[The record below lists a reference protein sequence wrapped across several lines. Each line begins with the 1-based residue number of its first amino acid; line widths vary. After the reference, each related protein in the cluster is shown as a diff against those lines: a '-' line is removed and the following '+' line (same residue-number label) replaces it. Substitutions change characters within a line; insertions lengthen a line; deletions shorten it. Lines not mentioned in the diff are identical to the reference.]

1 MAQASCV
8 RLTSP
13 CNITSSAGNWCPPC
27 LTGKGARHLRFTS
40 SIVRCSVATSASAH
54 LFNSCAI
61 YFSSSSRDGC
71 HEPTVRQG
79 SRRNPSGG
87 GEGPFIR
94 QVVRTT
100 VDKPGHSWKASI
112 GNGLPAHEAKSFF
125 PSF

>member
-1 MAQASCV
+1 MAQASCA

-27 LTGKGARHLRFTS
+27 LTGKGVRHLRFTS

-71 HEPTVRQG
+71 HELTVRQG

-87 GEGPFIR
+87 GEGPLGR
-94 QVVRTT
+94 QVVRTN
-100 VDKPGHSWKASI
+100 SI
-112 GNGLPAHEAKSFF
+112 GRATHERVHR
-125 PSF
+125 